1 MSSENEPGAEDKAV
15 AKQALAQKRNVRDL
29 NTRLEMYVRAQ
40 AEKARTVNQLKEALA
55 RQEMELRNKLKNQEL
70 QSQDRIDKLRKENE
84 NLAYDNK
91 CSRQELDTANSVKKE
106 YEERLIRSESE
117 TAALT
122 SENENFRVD
131 LNRSKQELD
140 TLRKQYAS
148 IKYKYESYELE
159 RTQFEERMGKLKT
172 KNEQL
177 LRELTQKEA
186 NLKSDKETFRRV
198 IIEKNDENEKYR
210 QEIQNLKMIG
220 DATQSRLRKEFDNK
234 LAEFVQKREEQY
246 KQEKDEWM
254 RIFKEEFNRKL
265 RSFKEANQELS
276 HSNVKQSEEITDLRT
291 RISKL
296 KQQKTELEVQNR
308 NNDEEMEKLRNDW
321 DELRRTKDNEIK
333 MKNAMILQER
343 DRYKAKELQFEELAG
358 IKLQLDSEIEL
369 YRNILNEAEQ
379 ASGYKSPLVQMNE
392 NGTRQSRKR
401 KRFNNYGMTPMGSM
415 KNGNT
420 NNKEQTDNDNNNKV
434 KTPGLARAAQI
445 AQNDL
450 LSLQSDGSVSPDNEM
465 KDKEEDDSEFDEYQT
480 PGNMEGASL
489 QFSGLDL
496 NKGMIEIQ
504 NMGESGI
511 NLNGYSLSNK
521 SGDAIYGLPKDM
533 MLKSKDTLRIYVG
546 EELYDEIIG
555 DDGDDDMNGN
565 NIIGDYKGAYV
576 CWGRDVWTGTD
587 KDCARL
593 YNPKSIEVARIE
605 ISPDMVDLAASKK
618 GCLMM

>member
-55 RQEMELRNKLKNQEL
+55 RQEMELRNKLKHQEL

-504 NMGESGI
+504 NMGELGI

-521 SGDAIYGLPKDM
+521 SGDAIYALPKDM